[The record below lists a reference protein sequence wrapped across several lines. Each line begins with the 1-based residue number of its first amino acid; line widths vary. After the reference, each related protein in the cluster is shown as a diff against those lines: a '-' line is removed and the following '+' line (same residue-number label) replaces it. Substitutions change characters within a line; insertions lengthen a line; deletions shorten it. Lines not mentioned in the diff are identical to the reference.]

1 MLFLIEYLKD
11 DSNFSS
17 TLNHDIIDV
26 NTEKI
31 EWNPDDVIDGKET
44 IVTVLTKE
52 RWSIKNNS
60 DKYTKEKRR
69 KKRSTIV
76 FVNMSYK
83 GIVLKVK
90 WWESWKDYPHEMG
103 WDDKKNGYRSNKI
116 NQQIFGQHILRKES
130 FNKKN
135 GK

>member
-44 IVTVLTKE
+44 IVTALTKE

-90 WWESWKDYPHEMG
+90 
-103 WDDKKNGYRSNKI
+103 
-116 NQQIFGQHILRKES
+116 
-130 FNKKN
+130 
-135 GK
+135 